1 MTLENHKLITDGIN
15 PQIHT
20 PLYYQ
25 IFLILRNK
33 ILDGTYPPNSLI
45 PNEVQIMEMFN
56 VSRITA
62 KRALNDLAAA
72 NYVIR
77 KRGKGTRVCDK
88 LPVIP
93 LDIPSDD
100 LIENLYQIGM
110 KTQVEILSFAY
121 IAATPNIAIN
131 LGVEENDIVQSAVRI
146 RSYHGKPYSHV
157 TSFVPEAI
165 GQTYT
170 KKDLGNTPLFQLI
183 QRRGTLITRA
193 EHKVSAILA
202 DPTVAPLL
210 DVEVGSPLLKVD
222 KVIFDQNNRPVE
234 YLNVLYRSDRYNYKV
249 SLSVSRSND
258 AWTHADN
265 PGNSEV
271 QNGDV

>member
-1 MTLENHKLITDGIN
+1 MSQENHKSVTDAIN

-33 ILDGTYPPNSLI
+33 ILDNTYPPNSLI

-72 NYVIR
+72 NYVTR
-77 KRGKGTRVCDK
+77 KRGKGTRVCAK
-88 LPVIP
+88 LPVVP

-110 KTQVEILSFAY
+110 KTKVEILHFAY
-121 IAATPNIAIN
+121 VAAAHNVALN
-131 LGVEENDIVQSAVRI
+131 LDVGENDIVQTAVRI
-146 RSYHGKPYSHV
+146 RSYQGKPYSHV
-157 TSFVPEAI
+157 TSYVPEAI

-183 QRRGTLITRA
+183 QRRGTRISRA

-210 DVEVGSPLLKVD
+210 EVEVGSPLLRVD

-234 YLNVLYRSDRYNYKV
+234 YLIVLYRSDRYVYKV
-249 SLSVSRSND
+249 SLSVNRKND
-258 AWTHADN
+258 AWTHADD
-265 PGNSEV
+265 PGNSELQSV
-271 QNGDV
+271 GV